1 MVTLDIGASAG
12 SYTDYVKLFMNILT
26 GLVVAG
32 SIFRSTLAGLSY
44 MSSNDQSLG
53 EFLKKLRKVI
63 IAAILC
69 GGVPQIIKFIAI
81 IYGGD

>member
-1 MVTLDIGASAG
+1 MVNLDIGASAG

-32 SIFRSTLAGLSY
+32 AIFRSTLAGLSY
-44 MSSNDQSLG
+44 LSNDQPLD
-53 EFLKKLRKVI
+53 ELLKKLRKVV

-69 GGVPQIIKFIAI
+69 GSVPQIIKLIAVV
-81 IYGGD
+81 YGGA